1 MFELLQTA
9 CSSYLL
15 SIASGSVGNF
25 LTNSLKLVNI
35 DDMHMILICTMGLKS
50 RSPHSVKSCL
60 FVGCRPRFRSIK
72 SHQWSLHPSFY
83 LLIHD
88 IFRFLRNPWNLWSL
102 GHLFVMVWIVGH
114 LRASFFP
121 LLFLLFL
128 GPWQN
133 CSAGSGLLNKEFHR
147 LCQE

>member
-1 MFELLQTA
+1 MWEFILFGGHWCKFVSLFFWFLILPFIFELLKTA

-60 FVGCRPRFRSIK
+60 FVGFRPRFRSIK
-72 SHQWSLHPSFY
+72 SHQWLHPSGGV
-83 LLIHD
+83 D
-88 IFRFLRNPWNLWSL
+88 T
-102 GHLFVMVWIVGH
+102 
-114 LRASFFP
+114 
-121 LLFLLFL
+121 
-128 GPWQN
+128 
-133 CSAGSGLLNKEFHR
+133 
-147 LCQE
+147 